1 MISIF
6 IYFLL
11 LFIFLITTFL
21 IYFCILKFK
30 LI

>member
-1 MISIF
+1 MLSIF

-11 LFIFLITTFL
+11 LFLFLITTFI
-21 IYFCILKFK
+21 IYFSILKFK